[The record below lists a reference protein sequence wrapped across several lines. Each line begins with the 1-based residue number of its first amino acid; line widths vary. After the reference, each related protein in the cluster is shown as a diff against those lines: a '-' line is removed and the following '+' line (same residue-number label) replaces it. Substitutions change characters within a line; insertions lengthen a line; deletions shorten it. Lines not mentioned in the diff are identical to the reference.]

1 MLVGHVRLAGGHGR
15 PPEEIRQATIT
26 ENTKIYNFVTC
37 RLTSYIR
44 DVLDI
49 FHGFKVHNFEAI
61 YRTCVTV

>member
-1 MLVGHVRLAGGHGR
+1 MLLGRVRLAGGHKI
-15 PPEEIRQATIT
+15 PPEDIHQAAIT

-44 DVLDI
+44 DISDI
-49 FHGFKVHNFEAI
+49 SHGFKVHNYEAI